1 MAQNQILIF
10 FISNLVVP
18 MLYYQ
23 KKFSFNEEYNN
34 NYLLNKKIVAT
45 QITLQYIIT

>member
-1 MAQNQILIF
+1 
-10 FISNLVVP
+10 

-34 NYLLNKKIVAT
+34 NRSINYGPCVW
-45 QITLQYIIT
+45 QHVLQKTSSRVLFYTESTHNGL